1 MSAMTAVVTVCAEIV
16 EYPLVR
22 GSYIPLLLLALMC
35 HPQSK
40 CAWECII
47 QVAASQDCLL
57 IKKSLL
63 FKCLEV
69 FARHK

>member
-1 MSAMTAVVTVCAEIV
+1 MSAMTAVVAVCAYMV
-16 EYPLVR
+16 EYPFVR
-22 GSYIPLLLLALMC
+22 ESYIPLLLLALMC

-40 CAWECII
+40 YWECTI
-47 QVAASQDCLL
+47 QVTASQDCLL